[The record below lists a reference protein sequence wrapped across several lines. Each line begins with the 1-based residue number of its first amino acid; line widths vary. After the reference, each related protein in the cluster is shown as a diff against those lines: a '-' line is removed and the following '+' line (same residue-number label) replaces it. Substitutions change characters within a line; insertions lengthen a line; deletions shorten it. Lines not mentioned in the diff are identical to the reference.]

1 MRLVFFALSLA
12 APAVLF
18 GLDLRSAHAQNMV
31 DQFIFSSCSKAM
43 KSDFQKANKTAPEG
57 MVQDTCTCVVTRIH
71 QRYSI
76 EQAKQFCT
84 AQSLQKYG
92 QI

>member
-1 MRLVFFALSLA
+1 
-12 APAVLF
+12 
-18 GLDLRSAHAQNMV
+18 
-31 DQFIFSSCSKAM
+31 
-43 KSDFQKANKTAPEG
+43 
-57 MVQDTCTCVVTRIH
+57 VVTRIH